1 LLSYASSIPH
11 TGKIAPSS
19 SVSDTKLSRARPL
32 AELAQSEFQFI
43 WRSLRRLGVYPD
55 DQVDDA
61 AQRVFEVATVKWQNV
76 EPGKERA
83 YLYRIAVL
91 VAAEKRRARRTG
103 RREEPDEFTVNATP
117 SNSDSPENALLTQQY
132 RAYLDYV
139 LEQLSPDLREVFVLF
154 ELERMSSVEI
164 SDLLNISV
172 GTVASRLRRARESF
186 QKNVERL
193 RKKLDFAGE
202 FL

>member
-1 LLSYASSIPH
+1 MTLA
-11 TGKIAPSS
+11 
-19 SVSDTKLSRARPL
+19 RARPL
-32 AELAQSEFQFI
+32 AELAQNEFQFI

-91 VAAEKRRARRTG
+91 VASEKRRARRIG
-103 RREEPDEFTVNATP
+103 RREEPDDFTVNATP
-117 SNSDSPENALLTQQY
+117 CNGDGPENAFLARQY
-132 RAYLDYV
+132 RAYLDCV

-186 QKNVERL
+186 QKSVERL